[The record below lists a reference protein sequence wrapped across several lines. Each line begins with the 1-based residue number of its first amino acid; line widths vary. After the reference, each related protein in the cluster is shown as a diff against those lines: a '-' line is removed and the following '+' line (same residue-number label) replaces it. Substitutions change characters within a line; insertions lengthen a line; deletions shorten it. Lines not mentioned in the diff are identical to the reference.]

1 VSSVLFSPLSSFA
14 KRAQVIEMPDNNND
28 NNNRIDIKVLGEQV
42 TEAHKGLREIIR
54 LWFDIIKGER
64 DPSIRF
70 LVIMFT
76 FVGSI
81 LLFAIAVIC
90 IHCIFHF
97 ATRKP
102 GSPPIMTYF
111 IVTISSAF
119 GVLLVALISAPR
131 FSSRASTQMLGSGFE
146 RIYDRRY
153 GSQQGE
159 G

>member
-1 VSSVLFSPLSSFA
+1 MSSVLFSSLSSFA
-14 KRAQVIEMPDNNND
+14 KRVQIIKMPDSNND
-28 NNNRIDIKVLGEQV
+28 SNNRIDIKVLGEQV
-42 TEAHKGLREIIR
+42 TEAHKGLREIIK

-76 FVGSI
+76 FAGSI

-97 ATRKP
+97 ATRKS
-102 GSPPIMTYF
+102 GSPPFMVYF

-131 FSSRASTQMLGSGFE
+131 FSSKASTHMLGSGYE
-146 RIYDRRY
+146 RIYDQRY

-159 G
+159 D